1 MERTTAMDIS
11 QPAKSEPQSPKQRKS
26 FELIRKNFAIA
37 GITPKLVHQS
47 YPFNGTILFSFMLLG
62 FNICSIVIFVV
73 YEAEQFAEYTQSINT
88 GSIMILLILALLI
101 SIVKVKELFEFSDG
115 GNALFDTS
123 ELEIK
128 KFLFHRVC
136 WKYSI
141 IIWSLL

>member
-1 MERTTAMDIS
+1 
-11 QPAKSEPQSPKQRKS
+11 
-26 FELIRKNFAIA
+26 
-37 GITPKLVHQS
+37 
-47 YPFNGTILFSFMLLG
+47 MLLG

-101 SIVKVKELFEFSDG
+101 AIVKVKELFEFIDG